1 MKKKTNHMFH
11 TCNPKLV
18 LTVNFRLS
26 KAIERRL
33 LGLALASV
41 MKAQIIDFNLRALM
55 GIAPLF

>member
-1 MKKKTNHMFH
+1 MQSEACFDGELPRKS
-11 TCNPKLV
+11 P
-18 LTVNFRLS
+18 S

-55 GIAPLF
+55 GIATLF